1 MNSYEFF
8 TLPVFTDERG
18 SLIPLELK
26 DYISWEP
33 KRVYYA
39 IDIKESRG
47 GHCHRIEK
55 ELFICVKGKMK
66 VKLHD
71 GKKWIEQELKAP
83 NQAVRVDNW
92 IWHEFTN
99 FSEDAILL
107 AVSSTNYD
115 SNDYIRDFDK
125 FLNEKNQ

>member
-8 TLPVFTDERG
+8 TLPVFTDDRG
-18 SLIPLELK
+18 SLVPLELK
-26 DYISWEP
+26 EYISWEP

-39 IDIKESRG
+39 IDMKDGRG
-47 GHCHRIEK
+47 GHCHKTEQ
-55 ELFICVKGKMK
+55 ELFICLQGSMT

-71 GKKWIEQELKAP
+71 GKQWIEREMNSPKE
-83 NQAVRVDNW
+83 AVRVDNW
-92 IWHEFTN
+92 VWHEFTN

-115 SNDYIRDFDK
+115 SDDYIRDFDQ
-125 FLNEKNQ
+125 FLNEKKQ

>member
-8 TLPVFTDERG
+8 TLPVFTDDRG

-26 DYISWEP
+26 EYISWEP

-39 IDIKESRG
+39 IDMKDGRG
-47 GHCHRIEK
+47 GHTHRTEQ
-55 ELFICVKGKMK
+55 ELFICLQGSMT

-71 GKKWIEQELKAP
+71 GNKWIEKEMKAP
-83 NQAVRVDNW
+83 LEAVRVDNW
-92 IWHEFTN
+92 VWHEFTN
-99 FSEDAILL
+99 FSDDAILL

-115 SNDYIRDFDK
+115 SEDYIRDFDQ
-125 FLNEKNQ
+125 FLKEIKQ

>member
-8 TLPVFTDERG
+8 TLPVFTDDRG
-18 SLIPLELK
+18 SLVPLEIK
-26 DYISWEP
+26 EYVSWEP

-39 IDIKESRG
+39 IDNEDGRG
-47 GHCHRIEK
+47 GHSHRTEQ
-55 ELFICVKGKMK
+55 ELFICLQGSMT

-71 GKKWIEQELKAP
+71 GNEWIERDMTSPKEAL
-83 NQAVRVDNW
+83 RVDNMV
-92 IWHEFTN
+92 WHEFTN

-115 SNDYIRDFDK
+115 SDDYIRDFDQ
-125 FLNEKNQ
+125 FLNETKQ